1 MAVQVGAHCLQKENG
16 GRGVL
21 LGGVPGVQ
29 PGNVTILGGGN
40 VGTNAAKIALGMG
53 ARVTILD
60 VNLDRL
66 RYLDDIFG
74 GRAITLFSNVDS
86 IEENVLSADLVIGA
100 VLIPGARAPRLV
112 TREMIS
118 KMKEGTVV
126 VDVAVDQGGCIET
139 IHATYHDDPTYRVDG
154 VIHYGVA
161 NMPGAVA
168 RTSTFALTNAT
179 LPYALKI
186 VDQGWKKAAQSDRS
200 LMKGLNVVKGNLV
213 CQPVG
218 EAVGVACVPVETVL
232 H

>member
-1 MAVQVGAHCLQKENG
+1 M
-16 GRGVL
+16 
-21 LGGVPGVQ
+21 
-29 PGNVTILGGGN
+29 
-40 VGTNAAKIALGMG
+40 
-53 ARVTILD
+53 
-60 VNLDRL
+60 
-66 RYLDDIFG
+66 
-74 GRAITLFSNVDS
+74 DS
-86 IEENVLSADLVIGA
+86 IEQNVVSADLVIGA

-112 TREMIS
+112 TRQMIS

-139 IHATYHDDPTYRVDG
+139 IHVTYHDDPTYRVDG

-186 VDQGWKKAAQSDRS
+186 ADQGWKKAAQSDRA
-200 LMKGLNVVKGNLV
+200 LLKGLNVIQGNLV

-218 EAVGVACVPVETVL
+218 EAVGVSCVAVETML

>member
-1 MAVQVGAHCLQKENG
+1 
-16 GRGVL
+16 
-21 LGGVPGVQ
+21 
-29 PGNVTILGGGN
+29 
-40 VGTNAAKIALGMG
+40 
-53 ARVTILD
+53 
-60 VNLDRL
+60 
-66 RYLDDIFG
+66 
-74 GRAITLFSNVDS
+74 
-86 IEENVLSADLVIGA
+86 
-100 VLIPGARAPRLV
+100 
-112 TREMIS
+112 MIS

-186 VDQGWKKAAQSDRS
+186 VDQGWKKAAQDDPS
-200 LMKGLNVVKGNLV
+200 LLKGLNVVKGNLV

-232 H
+232 R